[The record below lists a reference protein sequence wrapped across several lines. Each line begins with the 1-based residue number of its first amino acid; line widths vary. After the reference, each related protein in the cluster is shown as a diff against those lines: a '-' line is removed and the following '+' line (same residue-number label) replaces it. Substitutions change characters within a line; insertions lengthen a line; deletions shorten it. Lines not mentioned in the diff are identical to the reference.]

1 MKTIMLNSI
10 ISMYKIKLILSFLLL
25 FYSCS
30 DNLKVS
36 DKPLNVVWI
45 SCEDMGP
52 ILGSYGNDIIKTPNL
67 DKLASEGVRY
77 TNAYS
82 TVGVCAPSRFSIIT
96 GMYPARLGAHNMRT
110 GDYHN
115 YKTPEQVS
123 YRKNIGVI
131 DKEGK
136 NIPEYEVVPPIY
148 VKPFTEILRA
158 NGYYCANNF
167 KCDYQFNAPFTAW
180 DEVSSTV
187 SYRDAPKDKSFFYVW
202 NTLLTHESRIWER
215 SNQPLTVNPEDII
228 IPSYF
233 PDIPEVRNDIARKY
247 SNIEAMD
254 KKVGELISQLE
265 EDGLLE
271 NTIIMF
277 WSDHGGNLLRQKRAV
292 GNSGLNVPLIIRY
305 PNKMHAGKVDE
316 RIVSLMDLG
325 PTVLSLLNIEPPKH
339 YDGKAIAGP
348 YEDRPR
354 KYAFGTA
361 DRFDES
367 TDMQRSVLDGR
378 YVYIKNFM
386 PEQPLIYRN
395 KYRERI
401 TMNSKLI
408 QMDSLDMLYGDA
420 KYIFMKTKPS
430 EEFYDLMNDP
440 YEVNNIIDDPEQA
453 DRINNFRIAL
463 ENWQKEINDQGFI
476 PENKLVESFWPDMI
490 QPKTENVEFKKRGDG
505 LYELTSITNGAS
517 IGYQIDEEIGTNSWT
532 LYHTPITIGDKQKI
546 VARAIRIGYK
556 ASEITSN

>member
-1 MKTIMLNSI
+1 
-10 ISMYKIKLILSFLLL
+10 MYKTKLILSFLLL

-30 DNLKVS
+30 DNLKMS

-52 ILGSYGNDIIKTPNL
+52 ILGSYGNDVIKTPHL

-96 GMYPARLGAHNMRT
+96 GMYSARLGAHNMRT

-115 YKTPEQVS
+115 YKIPEQVS
-123 YRKNIGVI
+123 YRKSIGVI

-136 NIPEYEVVPPIY
+136 NIPEYEVVPPTY
-148 VKPFTEILRA
+148 VKPFTEVLRTK
-158 NGYYCANNF
+158 GYYCANNF

-187 SYRDAPKDKSFFYVW
+187 SYRDAPKDKPFFYVW

-254 KKVGELISQLE
+254 KKVGELMIQLE

-271 NTIIMF
+271 KTIIMF

-305 PNKMHAGKVDE
+305 PNKMDAGKVDN

-325 PTVLSLLNIEPPKH
+325 PTVLSLLNIKPPEH
-339 YDGKAIAGP
+339 YDGKAIAGH
-348 YEDRPR
+348 YEESAR

-386 PEQPLIYRN
+386 PELPLIYRN

-408 QMDSLDMLYGDA
+408 QMDSLDMLDGDA

-430 EEFYDLMNDP
+430 EEFYDLVNDP
-440 YEVNNIIDDPEQA
+440 YEVNNIIDDPKQA
-453 DRINNFRIAL
+453 DKIDNFRFAL

-476 PENKLVESFWPDMI
+476 AENKLVQSFWPNMI
-490 QPKTENVEFKKRGDG
+490 QPKTENVEFKIRDDG

-517 IGYQIDEEIGTNSWT
+517 IGYQTDEKIGTNSWS
-532 LYHTPITIGDKQKI
+532 LYHEPIIVGNNQKI

>member
-1 MKTIMLNSI
+1 
-10 ISMYKIKLILSFLLL
+10 
-25 FYSCS
+25 
-30 DNLKVS
+30 
-36 DKPLNVVWI
+36 
-45 SCEDMGP
+45 
-52 ILGSYGNDIIKTPNL
+52 
-67 DKLASEGVRY
+67 
-77 TNAYS
+77 
-82 TVGVCAPSRFSIIT
+82 
-96 GMYPARLGAHNMRT
+96 
-110 GDYHN
+110 
-115 YKTPEQVS
+115 
-123 YRKNIGVI
+123 
-131 DKEGK
+131 
-136 NIPEYEVVPPIY
+136 
-148 VKPFTEILRA
+148 
-158 NGYYCANNF
+158 
-167 KCDYQFNAPFTAW
+167 
-180 DEVSSTV
+180 
-187 SYRDAPKDKSFFYVW
+187 
-202 NTLLTHESRIWER
+202 
-215 SNQPLTVNPEDII
+215 
-228 IPSYF
+228 
-233 PDIPEVRNDIARKY
+233 
-247 SNIEAMD
+247 
-254 KKVGELISQLE
+254 
-265 EDGLLE
+265 
-271 NTIIMF
+271 MF

-305 PNKMHAGKVDE
+305 PNKMDAGKVDN

-339 YDGKAIAGP
+339 YDGKAIAGL
-348 YEDRPR
+348 YEDSPR

-408 QMDSLDMLYGDA
+408 QMDSLDMLDGDA

-430 EEFYDLMNDP
+430 EEFYDLANDP

-453 DRINNFRIAL
+453 DRINNFRVAL

-476 PENKLVESFWPDMI
+476 AENKLVESFWPNMI
-490 QPKTENVEFKKRGDG
+490 QPKTENVEFKIRDDG

-517 IGYQIDEEIGTNSWT
+517 IGYQIDEKIGTNSWS
-532 LYHTPITIGDKQKI
+532 LYHTPISIGDKQRI

>member
-1 MKTIMLNSI
+1 MLNSTI
-10 ISMYKIKLILSFLLL
+10 NMFKSKLILLIIPL
-25 FYSCS
+25 FFSCS
-30 DNLKVS
+30 ENIKTTQ
-36 DKPLNVVWI
+36 KPLNVVWI

-52 ILGSYGNDIIKTPNL
+52 ILGSYGNEIIKTPNL

-96 GMYPARLGAHNMRT
+96 GMYSARLGANNMRT

-115 YKTPEQVS
+115 YKTPEEVS
-123 YRKNIGVI
+123 YKKNIGVI
-131 DKEGK
+131 DKAGF
-136 NIPEYEVVPPIY
+136 NIPEYEVVPPPH
-148 VKPFTEILRA
+148 VKPFTEILRKE
-158 NGYYCANNF
+158 GYYCANNF

-187 SYRDAPKDKSFFYVW
+187 SFRDAPNGMPFFYVW

-215 SNQPLTVNPEDII
+215 SNKPLTVSPQDVI

-233 PDIPEVRNDIARKY
+233 ADIPEVRKDIARKY

-254 KKVGELISQLE
+254 RKVGELMDQLE
-265 EDGLLE
+265 SDGVLE

-305 PNKMHAGKVDE
+305 PNKKNAGKVDD

-325 PTVLSLLNIEPPKH
+325 PTVLSLLNIKPPNH
-339 YDGKAIAGP
+339 YDGKAIAGR
-348 YEDRPR
+348 YEEEAR

-386 PEQPLIYRN
+386 PELPLIYRN

-408 QMDSLDMLYGDA
+408 QMDSLNMLEGDA
-420 KYIFMKTKPS
+420 KYIFMKTKPM
-430 EEFYDLMNDP
+430 EEFYDLANDP
-440 YEVNNIIDDPEQA
+440 YEVNNIIDDPQYTKK
-453 DRINNFRIAL
+453 INEFRVAL
-463 ENWQKEINDQGFI
+463 ENWQKEIDDQGFI
-476 PENKLVESFWPDMI
+476 PENEIVKSFWPNMI
-490 QPKTENVEFKKRGDG
+490 QPVTENVEFKIDPNGF
-505 LYELTSITNGAS
+505 YELKSTTKGAS
-517 IGYQIDEEIGTNSWT
+517 IGYQIDEKIGTNSWD
-532 LYHTPITIGDKQKI
+532 LYHKPFELDDKQKI

>member
-1 MKTIMLNSI
+1 MLNYI
-10 ISMYKIKLILSFLLL
+10 IKMLKTHIYFCIFLFMISCSNHSEKIK
-25 FYSCS
+25 
-30 DNLKVS
+30 
-36 DKPLNVVWI
+36 KPLNVVWI

-52 ILGSYGNDIIKTPNL
+52 ILGSYGNQIIKTPNL

-96 GMYPARLGAHNMRT
+96 GMYSARLGANNMRT

-115 YKTPEQVS
+115 YKTPEEVS
-123 YRKNIGVI
+123 HKKNIGVI
-131 DKEGK
+131 DKAGF
-136 NIPEYEVVPPIY
+136 NIPEYEVVPPPH
-148 VKPFTEILRA
+148 VKPFTEILRKE
-158 NGYYCANNF
+158 GYYCANNF

-187 SYRDAPKDKSFFYVW
+187 SFRDAPNGMPFFYVW

-215 SNQPLTVNPEDII
+215 SNKPLTVSPQDVI

-233 PDIPEVRNDIARKY
+233 ADIPEVRKDIARKY

-254 KKVGELISQLE
+254 RKVGELMDQLE
-265 EDGLLE
+265 SDGVLE

-305 PNKMHAGKVDE
+305 PDKKNAGKVDD

-325 PTVLSLLNIEPPKH
+325 PTVLSLLNIKPPNH

-348 YEDRPR
+348 YEQEPR

-386 PEQPLIYRN
+386 PELPLIYRN

-401 TMNSKLI
+401 PMNSKLI
-408 QMDSLDMLYGDA
+408 DMDSKEKLQGDA
-420 KYIFMKTKPS
+420 AYIFMKTKPV
-430 EEFYDLMNDP
+430 EEFYDLKFDP
-440 YEVNNIIDDPEQA
+440 YEVDNLIDNPSYSIKIDQLRSELK
-453 DRINNFRIAL
+453 R
-463 ENWQKEINDQGFI
+463 WQKEIDDKGFI
-476 PENKLVESFWPDMI
+476 PENEIVKSFWPNMI
-490 QPKTENVEFKKRGDG
+490 QPATENVTFSTNNQGK
-505 LYELTSITNGAS
+505 LELNSATDGAS
-517 IGYQIDEEIGTNSWT
+517 IGFQIDNKIGTENWD
-532 LYHTPITIGDKQKI
+532 LYHKPIELNKDQKI
-546 VARAIRIGYK
+546 AARAIRIGYK
-556 ASEITSN
+556 ASEIISN

>member
-1 MKTIMLNSI
+1 MMTTMLNFTTNMLNLRI
-10 ISMYKIKLILSFLLL
+10 IIVVFFLT
-25 FYSCS
+25 YSCS
-30 DNLKVS
+30 KNS
-36 DKPLNVVWI
+36 QKPLNVVWI

-52 ILGSYGNDIIKTPNL
+52 ILGSYGNDIVKTPNL

-115 YKTPEQVS
+115 YKTPEEVS
-123 YRKNIGVI
+123 HRKNIGVI

-136 NIPEYEVVPPIY
+136 NIPEYEVVPPTH
-148 VKPFTEILRA
+148 VKPFTEILRSK
-158 NGYYCANNF
+158 GYYCANNF

-187 SYRDAPKDKSFFYVW
+187 SYRDAPKDKPFFYVW

-233 PDIPEVRNDIARKY
+233 PDIPDVRNDIARKY

-254 KKVGELISQLE
+254 EKVGEIVGQLE

-271 NTIIMF
+271 STIIMF

-305 PNKMHAGKVDE
+305 PNKIDAGKVDDK
-316 RIVSLMDLG
+316 IVSLMDLG
-325 PTVLSLLNIEPPKH
+325 PTVLSLLNIQPPKH
-339 YDGKAIAGP
+339 YDGKAIAGY
-348 YEDRPR
+348 YEESAR

-408 QMDSLDMLYGDA
+408 QMDSLDMLDGDA
-420 KYIFMKTKPS
+420 KYIFMKTKPL
-430 EEFYDLMNDP
+430 EEFYDLVNDP
-440 YEVNNIIDDPEQA
+440 YEVNNIIDDPKHE

-476 PENKLVESFWPDMI
+476 AENKLVESFWPNMI
-490 QPKTENVEFKKRGDG
+490 QPKTKNVEFKMRDDG
-505 LYELTSITNGAS
+505 LYELTSITDGAS
-517 IGYQIDEEIGTNSWT
+517 IGYQIDEKIGTNSWN
-532 LYHTPITIGDKQKI
+532 LYHKPILLGDKQKI
-546 VARAIRIGYK
+546 IARAIRIGYK

>member
-1 MKTIMLNSI
+1 MMTTMLNFTTNMLNLRI
-10 ISMYKIKLILSFLLL
+10 IILVFFLT
-25 FYSCS
+25 YSCS
-30 DNLKVS
+30 KNS
-36 DKPLNVVWI
+36 QKPLNVVWI

-115 YKTPEQVS
+115 YKTPEEVS
-123 YRKNIGVI
+123 HRKNIGVI

-136 NIPEYEVVPPIY
+136 NIPEYEVVPPTH
-148 VKPFTEILRA
+148 VKPFTEILRTK
-158 NGYYCANNF
+158 GYYCANNF

-187 SYRDAPKDKSFFYVW
+187 SYRDAPKDKPFFYVW

-254 KKVGELISQLE
+254 KKVGELMNQLE
-265 EDGLLE
+265 EDGMLD

-305 PNKMHAGKVDE
+305 PNKMDAGKVDE

-339 YDGKAIAGP
+339 YDGKAIAGS
-348 YEDRPR
+348 YEDDPR
-354 KYAFGTA
+354 EYAFGTA

-378 YVYIKNFM
+378 YVYVKNFL
-386 PEQPLIYRN
+386 PELPLIYRN

-408 QMDSLDMLYGDA
+408 QMDSFNMLEGDA
-420 KYIFMKTKPS
+420 AYIFMKTKPV
-430 EEFYDLMNDP
+430 EEFYDLANDP
-440 YEVNNIIDDPEQA
+440 YEVHNIIDNPKYFKK
-453 DRINNFRIAL
+453 INDFRTAL

-476 PENKLVESFWPDMI
+476 AENKLVKSFWPNMI
-490 QPKTENVEFKKRGDG
+490 QPKTENVDFKIGDDG
-505 LYELTSITNGAS
+505 LYELTTLTNGAS
-517 IGYQIDEEIGTNSWT
+517 IGYQIDEKIGTNSWS
-532 LYHTPITIGDKQKI
+532 LYHEPIRIGDKQKI

-556 ASEITSN
+556 ASGITSN

>member
-1 MKTIMLNSI
+1 MKKIRIILLVLIFTYSFFSI
-10 ISMYKIKLILSFLLL
+10 AQNNKKQ
-25 FYSCS
+25 
-30 DNLKVS
+30 
-36 DKPLNVVWI
+36 LNVVWI

-52 ILGSYGNDIIKTPNL
+52 ILGSYGNEIIKTPNL

-77 TNAYS
+77 TNAFS

-96 GMYPARLGAHNMRT
+96 GMYSARIGAHNMRT
-110 GDYHN
+110 GDFHN
-115 YKTPEQVS
+115 FKTPEQVT
-123 YRKNIGVI
+123 YRSDIGVL
-131 DKEGK
+131 DKEGV
-136 NIPEYEVVPPIY
+136 NIPEYEVVPPTYI
-148 VKPFTEILRA
+148 KPFTEILRKE
-158 NGYYCANNF
+158 GYYCANNF
-167 KCDYQFNAPFTAW
+167 KCDYQFNSPFTAW

-187 SYRDAPKDKSFFYVW
+187 SFRDAPKDKPFFYVW

-215 SNQPLTVNPEDII
+215 SNEPLTVNPNDVI
-228 IPSYF
+228 IPDYF

-254 KKVGELISQLE
+254 KKVGELIQQLE
-265 EDGLLE
+265 DDGLLS

-305 PNKMHAGKVDE
+305 PDKKDAGKVDN

-325 PTVLSLLNIEPPKH
+325 PTVLSLLNIKPPK
-339 YDGKAIAGP
+339 YFDGKAIAGVF
-348 YEDRPR
+348 EERPR

-378 YVYIKNFM
+378 YVYIRNFM
-386 PEQPLIYRN
+386 PEKPLIYRN

-408 QMDSLDMLYGDA
+408 ELDSLDRLKGDA
-420 KYIFMKTKPS
+420 KYIFMKTKPY
-430 EEFYDLMNDP
+430 EEFYDLSNDP
-440 YEVNNIIDDPEQA
+440 YEVNNLINDDKY
-453 DRINNFRIAL
+453 RRKINEFRSAL
-463 ENWQKEINDQGFI
+463 ENWQEEINDKGFI
-476 PENKLVESFWPDMI
+476 AENKIIKSFWPNMI
-490 QPKTENVEFKKRGDG
+490 QPKTERVSFNQIDEG
-505 LYELTSITNGAS
+505 LYELNSATTGAS
-517 IGYQIDEEIGTNSWT
+517 IGYQIDEKIGTNNWS
-532 LYHTPITIGDKQKI
+532 LYYEPITIGEKQKV

-556 ASEITSN
+556 ASDITSN

>member
-1 MKTIMLNSI
+1 MI
-10 ISMYKIKLILSFLLL
+10 ILSFIINVNMKKTRIILLV
-25 FYSCS
+25 FIFTNSFFS
-30 DNLKVS
+30 IAQNNK
-36 DKPLNVVWI
+36 KQLNVVWI

-52 ILGSYGNDIIKTPNL
+52 ILGSYGNEIIKTPNL

-96 GMYPARLGAHNMRT
+96 GMYSARIGAHNMRT
-110 GDYHN
+110 GDFHN
-115 YKTPEQVS
+115 FKTPEQVT
-123 YRKNIGVI
+123 YRSDIGVI
-131 DKEGK
+131 DKEGV
-136 NIPEYEVVPPIY
+136 NIPEYEVVPPTY
-148 VKPFTEILRA
+148 VKPFTEILRKE
-158 NGYYCANNF
+158 GYYCANNF
-167 KCDYQFNAPFTAW
+167 KCDYQFNSPFTAW

-187 SYRDAPKDKSFFYVW
+187 SFRDAPKDKPFFYVW

-215 SNQPLTVNPEDII
+215 SNEPLTVNPNDVI
-228 IPSYF
+228 IPDYF

-254 KKVGELISQLE
+254 KKVGELIQQLE
-265 EDGLLE
+265 EDGLLS

-305 PNKMHAGKVDE
+305 PNKRDAGKVDN

-325 PTVLSLLNIEPPKH
+325 PTVLSLLNIKPPKH
-339 YDGKAIAGP
+339 FDGKAIAGVF
-348 YEDRPR
+348 EERPR

-378 YVYIKNFM
+378 YVYIRNFM
-386 PEQPLIYRN
+386 PEKPLIYRN

-401 TMNSKLI
+401 NMNSKLI
-408 QMDSLDMLYGDA
+408 ELDSLDRLKGDA
-420 KYIFMKTKPS
+420 QYIFMKTKPF
-430 EEFYDLMNDP
+430 EEFYDLSNDP
-440 YEVNNIIDDPEQA
+440 YEVNNLINDDKY
-453 DRINNFRIAL
+453 RGKINEFRSAL
-463 ENWQKEINDQGFI
+463 ENWQEEINDKGFI
-476 PENKLVESFWPDMI
+476 AENKIIKSFWPNMI
-490 QPKTENVEFKKRGDG
+490 QPKTESVSFNQIDEG
-505 LYELTSITNGAS
+505 LYELNSATTGAS
-517 IGYQIDEEIGTNSWT
+517 IGYQIDEKIGTNNWS
-532 LYHTPITIGDKQKI
+532 LYHEPIIIGEKQKV

-556 ASEITSN
+556 ASDITSN